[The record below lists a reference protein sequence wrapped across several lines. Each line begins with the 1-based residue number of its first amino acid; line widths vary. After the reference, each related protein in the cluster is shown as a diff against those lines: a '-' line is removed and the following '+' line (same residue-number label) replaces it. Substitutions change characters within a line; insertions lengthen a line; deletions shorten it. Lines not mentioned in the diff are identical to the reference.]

1 MTSPKVRLSTET
13 FRYLALFERV
23 ARVRPI
29 DCVVSSEGEIIFLV
43 NPDEYP
49 LVTMNPTKPLTHL
62 SRMLNARVLAYPL
75 CENTEEFVAGLFRQV
90 RVDSVSL
97 VNVKDGRRI
106 ANVKVAEGDK
116 GKAIGQG
123 GANVKRASLLIR
135 RYFEVDQVKIV

>member
-1 MTSPKVRLSTET
+1 MTTPKVRLSTDE

-23 ARVRPI
+23 TRVRPM
-29 DCVVSSEGEIIFLV
+29 DCVTYPEGEVIFLV
-43 NPDEYP
+43 SPNEYP
-49 LVTMNPTKPLTHL
+49 LVALNPTKPLARL
-62 SRMLNARVLAYPL
+62 SRMLNTRVLVYPL
-75 CENTEEFVAGLFRQV
+75 SDNTEDFVVGLFKQV

-106 ANVKVAEGDK
+106 ANVKVAESDK

-123 GANVKRASLLIR
+123 GANVKRASLLIK

>member
-13 FRYLALFERV
+13 FRYLALFERIS
-23 ARVRPI
+23 RVRPI
-29 DCVVSSEGEIIFLV
+29 DCVISPDGEVIFLV

-49 LVTMNPTKPLTHL
+49 LVTMNPAKPLIHL
-62 SRMLNARVLAYPL
+62 SRMLNARVLVYPL
-75 CENTEEFVAGLFRQV
+75 CENTGEFVVGLFRQV

-106 ANVKVAEGDK
+106 ANVKVAEEDK

-123 GANVKRASLLIR
+123 GANVRRASLLIR